1 MIMKMRFKYI
11 LFFSL
16 FTLSF
21 SILGQ
26 NVDIGLTGGLSYYI
40 GDINPSIQIMNR
52 PKPTIGLFYRKNLNK
67 RYALRYGVN
76 YAKLTATDKVRS
88 TDLSQY
94 RHLSFSSDLW
104 EAYGVIEFN
113 FIPYQI
119 NNRATSRFSPF
130 VFIGLAAFK
139 VSPEVRGRD
148 LDVLGSDLIS
158 VSIPF
163 GLGVKFNFSGN
174 WGLGI
179 EWGMR
184 KTFTD
189 QVDGL
194 PEKYAD
200 GYQLSNSQNNDWYS
214 IVGLTLNYKILTHKD
229 RCNMPGF

>member
-1 MIMKMRFKYI
+1 MKFNYI
-11 LFFSL
+11 TLLSSL
-16 FTLSF
+16 LLSF
-21 SILGQ
+21 PVLGQ
-26 NVDIGLTGGLSYYI
+26 NVDLGIAGGLSYYV
-40 GDINPSIQIMNR
+40 GEINPSKQMMNG
-52 PKPTIGLFYRKNLNK
+52 PKSSIGLFYRKNINK

-88 TDLSQY
+88 TDLSEY

-119 NNRATSRFSPF
+119 NNRATSKFSPF

-139 VSPEVRGRD
+139 VESEVRGRG
-148 LDVLGSDLIS
+148 LDVLESDLIS

-163 GLGVKFNFSGN
+163 GLGVKFNFSEN
-174 WGLGI
+174 LGLAI

-184 KTFTD
+184 KTFSD
-189 QVDGL
+189 KVDGL
-194 PEKYAD
+194 PKKYAD

>member
-1 MIMKMRFKYI
+1 MKFNYI
-11 LFFSL
+11 TLLSSL
-16 FTLSF
+16 LLSF
-21 SILGQ
+21 PVLGQ
-26 NVDIGLTGGLSYYI
+26 NVDLGIAGGLSYYV
-40 GDINPSIQIMNR
+40 GEINPSKQMMNG
-52 PKPTIGLFYRKNLNK
+52 PKSSIGLFYRKNINK

-88 TDLSQY
+88 TDLSEY

-119 NNRATSRFSPF
+119 NNRATSKFSPF

-139 VSPEVRGRD
+139 VESEVRGRG
-148 LDVLGSDLIS
+148 LDVLESDLIS

-163 GLGVKFNFSGN
+163 GLGVKFNFSEN
-174 WGLGI
+174 LGLAI

-184 KTFTD
+184 KTFSD
-189 QVDGL
+189 KVDGL
-194 PEKYAD
+194 PKKYAD
-200 GYQLSNSQNNDWYS
+200 GYQLSNSQYNDWYS